1 MVRWRF
7 RKNLIGPISIKNE
20 TFSMHISTMCHHLRP
35 DRCHAEKAEALA
47 GKITSNN
54 DKNVS
59 NAENDAQVAL

>member
-1 MVRWRF
+1 MR
-7 RKNLIGPISIKNE
+7 
-20 TFSMHISTMCHHLRP
+20 ISTMCHHLRP